1 MSARFA
7 SYEAAI
13 DYLTQSTDY
22 ERMRRVRYNADTFSL
37 ERVAGLLAAVGNP
50 QEHLRS
56 VHVAGTKGKGSTAA
70 MIEAI
75 LRRHGRRTGLFVS
88 PHLTDLRERIQI
100 DRQLV
105 ERDVMRRLVGQV
117 AEAIEKSFHDDPPTF
132 FEVMTAVGFL
142 AFAEAAVDVA
152 VIEVGLGGR
161 LDSTNVVRPEVAVIT
176 GISLDHVQQLGP
188 DLASI
193 AREKAGIA
201 KAGVPLVVAP
211 QEAEVEAVIAA
222 VAAEVGARL
231 VRVSLLH
238 PSPLG
243 EGGPSGP
250 GEGFPPKI
258 SGSRAEVVRFSW
270 NKDFIAGKPAGRL
283 TVRTARAAY
292 ENMVLALAGRFQGAN
307 AACAVA
313 AAEIALG
320 ERIDA
325 AQVRA
330 ALAAVEW
337 PGRMEVFPGPVTV
350 ILDGAHNA
358 RSVAELCAAVAD
370 YYPGRRTVY
379 LFAAAADKD
388 VAGMCRELA
397 KAGAAVVFTRTD
409 NPRAA
414 DPEELAAALRV
425 AGGTVVGTNP
435 EIAAALALAKAKA
448 GEGGVVVATGSL
460 YLVGALMETVG
471 RVNRPD
477 R

>member
-7 SYEAAI
+7 DYQAAS
-13 DYLTQSTDY
+13 DYLMQSTDY

-37 ERVAGLLAAVGNP
+37 QRAAGLLAAVGNP
-50 QEHLRS
+50 QDHFRS

-70 MIEAI
+70 MVEAI
-75 LRRHGRRTGLFVS
+75 LRRHGLRTGLFVS
-88 PHLTDLRERIQI
+88 PHLVDLRERIQI
-100 DRQLV
+100 DRQMV
-105 ERDVMRRLVGQV
+105 ERDVMRRMVGRV
-117 AEAIEKSFHDDPPTF
+117 AEAIDKSFHDDQPTF

-176 GISLDHVQQLGP
+176 GLSLDHVQQLGP

-211 QEAEVEAVIAA
+211 QEAEAEAVIAA

-231 VRVSLLH
+231 IRICSETGSTCATVGLPDRGGRQPILARSDKPTVAHRL
-238 PSPLG
+238 PS
-243 EGGPSGP
+243 
-250 GEGFPPKI
+250 
-258 SGSRAEVVRFSW
+258 EVLFAW
-270 NKDFIAGKPAGRL
+270 TKEFITEKPAGRL
-283 TVRTARAAY
+283 TVRTARAVY
-292 ENMVLALAGRFQGAN
+292 DNLLLSLAGRFQGAN

-313 AAEIALG
+313 AAEIVLG
-320 ERIDA
+320 ELTDA
-325 AQVRA
+325 AKVRS
-330 ALAAVEW
+330 ALAEVEW

-358 RSVAELCAAVAD
+358 RSIAELCAAVAD

-414 DPEELAAALRV
+414 DPEELAAALRA
-425 AGGTVVGTNP
+425 AGGSVLGTNP
-435 EIAAALALAKAKA
+435 DIAAAFALAKSKA
-448 GEGGVVVATGSL
+448 GNGGIVVATGSL
-460 YLVGALMETVG
+460 YLVGALFE
-471 RVNRPD
+471 RV
-477 R
+477 